1 MQYFLIPIFNVDILI
16 KIYDATELYKFQYL
30 KKIVETEIITVESI
44 CKWCIVQGI
53 KVETRYKYY
62 VYDEKSIYRNIK
74 HYIDYIIM
82 KENLKKFKKL
92 Y

>member
-1 MQYFLIPIFNVDILI
+1 MQYFLIPIFNIDILI

-53 KVETRYKYY
+53 EFETRYKYY
-62 VYDEKSIYRNIK
+62 KYKEKRLYRNIR
-74 HYIDYIIM
+74 HFIEYLIM
-82 KENLKKFKKL
+82 KENIKKFRD
-92 Y
+92 